1 MLGVLNDLRFGA
13 RQLSAR
19 PGFAVAA
26 ILTLA
31 LGIGANTAVFSILN
45 GYLLKPLP
53 YPQGGQLVQIDA
65 EFRSLPASKHLPGMA
80 MPLYFE
86 VQDHVRALSDSAIY
100 STHAFNLQAG
110 GQARRATGTT
120 ATASLFSVLG
130 VKPLLGRVFG
140 PANSQS
146 GREQVVVLSYGLW
159 QSLFGGNPDAIGKTF
174 KLDSRVYRVVAVM
187 PRGFAFP
194 DRSTEFWR
202 PLVIT
207 PQNHDTSRF
216 GPLNY
221 DMIGR
226 LRPGT
231 SVANVSRQL
240 QPVMAF
246 VQHSLAAE
254 DWQQVKSLGFDMTA
268 GQYREALLGNQK
280 TTLLLLQFAVLLV
293 LLIACVNVA
302 NLLLSRVLG
311 RSHELSMRAALGA
324 SRGALTRQLLVEAL
338 CLAVPGGVV
347 GIGLG
352 WWALALID
360 HSGLVTAGDV
370 FNVTPDWRVG
380 LFALGVVCATALLV
394 SLAPIQRLGRTDLQ
408 TLLQEGGGQRASGG
422 RRARRLRNTLVVV
435 ELVLAT
441 GLLSGA
447 GLLLHSFIN
456 LQTTDTG
463 FNKDNVLVAGLLVP
477 REDHAGDAALSR
489 FYANLLTQVEA
500 VPGVTSASV
509 ASCAPLCRSV
519 PGEYVRMR
527 GYKAPAGAAYP
538 TAGKIVIDGTY
549 FRSLGIPLLRGRAFD
564 ARDTTHS
571 QFVAVINQALAKQYF
586 GGKNPLGRQIYISDP
601 GKWYKIIGVV
611 PSVKIQSIDE
621 AVPKRVAYVSAAQDP
636 ERTMYLVIKTA
647 VPPNLLIN
655 PLRNLLRKT
664 DSAVAVF
671 NVQTMQSRLADTL
684 RNQRATMILVVA
696 FGAIALA
703 LAIIGVY
710 GVMSYAVGQ
719 RRTECG
725 VRLALGALPEDV
737 SWLILKD
744 GLRLLAVGL
753 AMGLGLAVL
762 FGYLMSAQLFGVA
775 PFDPV
780 TLIGSAVVLFVI
792 TLVACWLPARR
803 AAKLDPAIA
812 MTDH

>member
-1 MLGVLNDLRFGA
+1 MNGFLNDLRFGL
-13 RQLSAR
+13 RQLAAK

-31 LGIGANTAVFSILN
+31 LGIGANTAVFSVLN

-53 YPQGGQLVQIDA
+53 YPQGGELVQIGA
-65 EFRSLPASKHLPGMA
+65 KFRSLPASKHRPGMA

-86 VQDHVRALSDSAIY
+86 VQDHVHALSDSAIY
-100 STHAFNLQAG
+100 STYAFNLQAG

-130 VKPLLGRVFG
+130 VKPLLGQVFG

-159 QSLFGGNPDAIGKTF
+159 QSLFGGSPDVIGKTF

-194 DRSTEFWR
+194 NRGTEFWR

-207 PQNHDTSRF
+207 PQNRDTSRF

-226 LRPGT
+226 LRPGA
-231 SVANVSRQL
+231 SLAGVSQQL
-240 QPVMAF
+240 KSVMAF
-246 VQHSLAAE
+246 VQHSLSAKV
-254 DWQQVKSLGFDMTA
+254 WQQVQSLGFDMSA
-268 GQYREALLGNQK
+268 DHYREALLGNQT

-324 SRGALTRQLLVEAL
+324 SRGMLARQLLVEAL
-338 CLAVPGGVV
+338 CLAVPGGLV

-352 WWALALID
+352 WWALMLIG
-360 HSGLVTAGDV
+360 HSGLVSAGAIFD
-370 FNVTPDWRVG
+370 FTPDWRVG
-380 LFALGVVCATALLV
+380 LFALGVVCFTAMLV

-422 RRARRLRNTLVVV
+422 RRARRIRNTLVVV

-441 GLLSGA
+441 GLLAGA
-447 GLLLHSFIN
+447 GLLLHSFVN

-463 FNKDNVLVAGLLVP
+463 FSKDNVLVAGLLVP
-477 REDHAGDAALSR
+477 RKDHAGDAALSS
-489 FYANLLTQVEA
+489 FYKSVLTKVEA
-500 VPGVTSASV
+500 LPGAASASV

-527 GYKAPAGAAYP
+527 GYKAPPGAAYP
-538 TAGKIVIDGTY
+538 TAGKIVVDGAY
-549 FRSLGIPLLRGRAFD
+549 FRSLDIPILRGRAFD
-564 ARDTTHS
+564 ARDTANS
-571 QFVAVINQALAKQYF
+571 QLVAVINQALARQYF
-586 GGKNPLGRQIYISDP
+586 GGKDPIGRQIFISDP
-601 GKWYKIIGVV
+601 GKWYTIVGVV
-611 PSVKIQSIDE
+611 PSVKIQSVHE
-621 AVPKRVAYVSAAQDP
+621 TVPKRMIYVSAAQDP

-647 VPPNLLIN
+647 VPPGVLVS
-655 PLRNLLRKT
+655 PLRQLLTKT
-664 DSAVAVF
+664 DPAVAVF
-671 NVQTMQSRLADTL
+671 NVQTMHSRLADTL
-684 RNQRATMILVVA
+684 RNQRATMILIIA
-696 FGAIALA
+696 FGVIALT

-744 GLRLLAVGL
+744 GLRLLAVGV
-753 AMGLGLAVL
+753 AIGLGLAVL
-762 FGYLMSAQLFGVA
+762 FGYLMSAKLFDVA

-780 TLIGSAVVLFVI
+780 TLIGSAAVLFVI
-792 TLVACWLPARR
+792 TLAACWLPARR